1 MALPEPFYFK
11 GGQPAVILLHTFSG
25 TPTDV
30 RVLGRSLQKQGYT
43 VMGPMFT
50 GHGTADPK
58 QIFMQGRPE
67 QWWQD
72 TIAAIHQ
79 LEVDGH
85 HQIAIFGES
94 LGGLFAMKALAKF
107 DEVVA
112 GGTIDTPLFPVDK
125 SRVADRFL
133 QECLAWYQKLKLPQ
147 NEIEPKMAFLTHHIN
162 EMLTAISEYTIPV
175 HDAINGLTKPVFIA
189 QAEADELL
197 DRTIGRQLAD
207 YLAPS
212 APVTYHSY
220 PDAPHV
226 MTYSPAGRQLATD
239 IATFLAQTLPI
250 ID

>member
-94 LGGLFAMKALAKF
+94 LGGLFAMKHWPSLMRLWRAARLIHHCF
-107 DEVVA
+107 QW
-112 GGTIDTPLFPVDK
+112 I
-125 SRVADRFL
+125 RVAL
-133 QECLAWYQKLKLPQ
+133 
-147 NEIEPKMAFLTHHIN
+147 
-162 EMLTAISEYTIPV
+162 LTAFCRNVWLGIRS
-175 HDAINGLTKPVFIA
+175 
-189 QAEADELL
+189 
-197 DRTIGRQLAD
+197 
-207 YLAPS
+207 
-212 APVTYHSY
+212 
-220 PDAPHV
+220 
-226 MTYSPAGRQLATD
+226 
-239 IATFLAQTLPI
+239 
-250 ID
+250 